1 VNAELPNATI
11 IRFDPRLDEL
21 IDPAAPFTK
30 LADGFN
36 WSEGPVWVEEGQYLL
51 FSDVPGNRIHKWA
64 AANGLSTWLDPSG
77 GDGPAKPGFRE
88 PGTNGLKPGMAGEII
103 AADHGS
109 RAVAVINLETKVKR
123 LLATGYEGR
132 KFNSP
137 NDIAVAPDG
146 AIWFTDPPYGLEGLN
161 QSPLREQVI
170 NGVYRLDPDGSVTL
184 TEGGLTFPNGL
195 VFSPDGGTLYVAVS
209 DPRRAIIIA
218 FRVTSEATLASSR
231 IFSDMTAMTG
241 PDNPG
246 LPDGMTV
253 DELGNVWATG
263 PGGVHIFTPDGE
275 RVGTVRTGTAVS
287 NLAFGGTDG
296 RTLFLTSHHM
306 LVSLPTKVRGSRRNL
321 PSMRSAT
328 QG

>member
-1 VNAELPNATI
+1 
-11 IRFDPRLDEL
+11 
-21 IDPAAPFTK
+21 
-30 LADGFN
+30 
-36 WSEGPVWVEEGQYLL
+36 
-51 FSDVPGNRIHKWA
+51 
-64 AANGLSTWLDPSG
+64 
-77 GDGPAKPGFRE
+77 
-88 PGTNGLKPGMAGEII
+88 
-103 AADHGS
+103 
-109 RAVAVINLETKVKR
+109 
-123 LLATGYEGR
+123 
-132 KFNSP
+132 
-137 NDIAVAPDG
+137 
-146 AIWFTDPPYGLEGLN
+146 
-161 QSPLREQVI
+161 
-170 NGVYRLDPDGSVTL
+170 
-184 TEGGLTFPNGL
+184 
-195 VFSPDGGTLYVAVS
+195 VAVS

-253 DELGNVWATG
+253 DELGTVWATG